1 MTLASMH
8 LLKRRALQA
17 LALLGL
23 LCLAVAAAAAGA
35 EAPTAGIS
43 TAASTTAS
51 TTASSTA
58 ASPIP
63 ASPSD
68 EATARDLAA
77 RKRALARAHRA
88 TLGVEVE
95 VVEDAGSIATLG
107 RERQGSGVV
116 IDADGLVLTIGYLIL
131 EADHVDLVLDEEH
144 RVPARVV
151 GYDLATG
158 FGLLQALTPLA
169 REPAPLGDSA
179 AFSTDEPLMIASGG
193 EDASLSLA
201 RMVSRRSFS
210 GYWEYHIDGALFTA
224 PVRTDHSGAGLFD
237 SNGRLL
243 GIGSL
248 VVTDALGTGQP
259 SMRGNMFVPVDLLK
273 PILAEMRER
282 GASRSSSRAW
292 LGLNCVEYDGHIRVM
307 RVTPASPAEE
317 GGLLPGDQ
325 IVAIDGVEVTGLES
339 FYKTLWQRDPERDVQ
354 LQVRRGSTERSSTLH
369 SIDRMKTLH
378 RPPGV

>member
-1 MTLASMH
+1 MTPASM
-8 LLKRRALQA
+8 LPLNRRGLQA
-17 LALLGL
+17 LVQSLALLGL
-23 LCLAVAAAAAGA
+23 FCIVSAAAGA
-35 EAPTAGIS
+35 EVPA
-43 TAASTTAS
+43 AASTVRPPT
-51 TTASSTA
+51 STA
-58 ASPIP
+58 PP
-63 ASPSD
+63 D
-68 EATARDLAA
+68 EASA
-77 RKRALARAHRA
+77 RALEAKKAALERAHRA

-107 RERQGSGVV
+107 RQRQGSGVV
-116 IDADGLVLTIGYLIL
+116 IGADGLVLTIGYLIL

-144 RVPARVV
+144 RVPARVI

-201 RMVSRRSFS
+201 RMVSRRAFS

-224 PVRTDHSGAGLFD
+224 PVRTDHSGAGLFN
-237 SNGRLL
+237 SSGQLL

-248 VVTDALGTGQP
+248 VVTDALGTGRA

-273 PILAEMRER
+273 PILAELRER

-292 LGLNCVEYDGHIRVM
+292 LGLNCVEYEGHIRVM

-317 GGLLPGDQ
+317 AGLVPGDL

-339 FYKTLWQRDPERDVQ
+339 FYKTLWQRDPEREVQ
-354 LQVRRGSTERSSTLH
+354 LQVRRGTTERTSTPH
-369 SIDRMKTLH
+369 SIDRMKTLQ
-378 RPPGV
+378 RPAGV